1 MPRQNG
7 VSLEKIMKMDCMNKC
22 KIIAGMKGIKNT
34 VTNVNVMADPD
45 IINWVEEGEL
55 LLTTAYSFK
64 TSSLEEQRDFIR
76 QCSEKQLSALGI
88 KIYPYLDHLPE
99 EILALADKLGLPII
113 ELYYEVPFSDIM
125 TPVFKEIFNKQAIL
139 LQKLEN
145 IYERL
150 MDVMLKGGD
159 LERIA
164 KTVNDNLK
172 NPIMIKLDF
181 PTNEIFHSGYIEEGT
196 REALIK
202 NAERFYDPNLEKYK
216 ERKLYES
223 KEQIGDI
230 YVERMVMPIV
240 VKNSVFGHIFAWGL
254 STPLG
259 GFDLSVLEATAT
271 TMSLDMLRKLS
282 VKEVENRYKTEF
294 FEELVSLEP
303 SRREKAMEKAQMFS
317 LDPKLDYLSI
327 IINFD
332 TIKEQSYDYAE
343 DDVSRILNLSE
354 RLLEEYRIKGV
365 VISKTDSIILLLS
378 FDKKDGRERK
388 ISGVKTHLM
397 KAIKMQSMSVQIHV
411 GVGRTYSGME
421 NFHKSFKDAL
431 KSMRISRVKDEV
443 SIVSY
448 DSLGVFKILCQDHLD
463 EELERFY
470 NETLKSLV
478 DYDKKKS
485 TELVKTLEAYF
496 EFNGNFK
503 KISNEL
509 FAHYNTVLYRM
520 QRIRE
525 VSGMDLENFDD
536 RLNLEIAVKI
546 KRLLGK

>member
-1 MPRQNG
+1 MARQNG
-7 VSLEKIMKMDCMNKC
+7 ISLEKVMKMDCMSKC

-34 VTNVNVMADPD
+34 VSNINVMADPD

-64 TSSLEEQRDFIR
+64 TNTLKEQRDFIQ
-76 QCSEKQLSALGI
+76 QCSDKKLAALGI
-88 KIYPYLDHLPE
+88 KIYPYLESLPK
-99 EILALADKLGLPII
+99 EILDLADNLGLPII
-113 ELYYEVPFSDIM
+113 ELYYEIPFSDIM

-181 PTNEIFHSGYIEEGT
+181 PTNETFHSGYIEDAV
-196 REALIK
+196 RESLIQ

-223 KEQIGDI
+223 KEKIGEL

-259 GFDLSVLEATAT
+259 GFDLSVLEATST

-294 FEELVSLEP
+294 FEELVSPE
-303 SRREKAMEKAQMFS
+303 SYRREKALEKAQMFS
-317 LDPKLDYLSI
+317 LDAKADYLGM

-332 TIKEQSYDYAE
+332 TVKEQSYGYVE
-343 DDVSRILNLSE
+343 DDLSRILNLSE
-354 RLLEEYRIKGV
+354 RLLEEYRVKGV
-365 VISKTDSIILLLS
+365 VISKTDSIILILS
-378 FDKKDGRERK
+378 FDRKDKSERK
-388 ISGVKTHLM
+388 IAGIKTHLE
-397 KAIKMQSMSVQIHV
+397 KAINLQSMSVQIHV
-411 GVGRTYSGME
+411 GVGRIYSGME
-421 NFHKSFKDAL
+421 NFHKSFKDSL
-431 KSMRISRVKDEV
+431 KAMRISKSTKEMN
-443 SIVSY
+443 IVSY
-448 DSLGVFKILCQDHLD
+448 NSLGVYKILCQDHMD

-470 NETLKSLV
+470 DETLKPLV

-496 EFNGNFK
+496 TFNGNFK
-503 KISNEL
+503 KISNEI

-525 VSGMDLENFDD
+525 VTGMNLEDFDD

-546 KRLLGK
+546 KKLLGK

>member
-7 VSLEKIMKMDCMNKC
+7 ISLEKIMKMDCMSKC
-22 KIIAGMKGIKNT
+22 KIIAGEKGIKNT
-34 VTNVNVMADPD
+34 VSNINVMADPD
-45 IINWVEEGEL
+45 IINWVGAGEL

-76 QCSEKQLSALGI
+76 QCSDKKLAALGI
-88 KIYPYLDHLPE
+88 KIYPYLESLPK
-99 EILALADKLGLPII
+99 EILALADNLRLPII

-181 PTNEIFHSGYIEEGT
+181 PTNEIFHSGYIEEDI
-196 REALIK
+196 RESLIQ
-202 NAERFYDPNLEKYK
+202 NAERFFDPNLEKYK

-223 KEQIGDI
+223 KEQIGEL

-282 VKEVENRYKTEF
+282 IKEVENRYKTEF
-294 FEELVSLEP
+294 FEELVSPES
-303 SRREKAMEKAQMFS
+303 SRREKALEKAQMFS
-317 LDPKLDYLSI
+317 LDPSAEYLSVM
-327 IINFD
+327 INFD
-332 TIKEQSYDYAE
+332 TSEDQSYEYVE
-343 DDVSRILNLSE
+343 DDLARILNLSE
-354 RLLEEYRIKGV
+354 RLLEEYRIRGV
-365 VISKTDSIILLLS
+365 VISKTDSIILMLS
-378 FDKKDGRERK
+378 FDKKGMSERK
-388 ISGVKTHLM
+388 IEGIKTHLE
-397 KAIKMQSMSVQIHV
+397 KAINLQSISVRIYV
-411 GVGRTYSGME
+411 GLGRTYSGME
-421 NFHKSFKDAL
+421 NFHKSFKDCL
-431 KSMRISRVKDEV
+431 KAMRISKLNRQMN
-443 SIVSY
+443 IVSF
-448 DSLGVFKILCQDHLD
+448 DSLGVFKILSQDHLD

-470 NETLKSLV
+470 NETLKPLV
-478 DYDKKKS
+478 DYDEKKS

-496 EFNGNFK
+496 KFNGNFK

-525 VSGMDLENFDD
+525 VTGMELEDFDD

-546 KRLLGK
+546 KNLLGK

>member
-7 VSLEKIMKMDCMNKC
+7 ISLDRIMEMDCMSKC
-22 KIIAGMKGIKNT
+22 KVIAGEKGIKNT
-34 VTNVNVMADPD
+34 VSNVNVMADPD

-64 TSSLEEQRDFIR
+64 TSSLKEQRDFIR
-76 QCSEKQLSALGI
+76 QCSDKKLAALGI
-88 KIYPYLDHLPE
+88 KIYPYLDNLPK
-99 EILALADKLGLPII
+99 EILALADNLGLPII

-181 PTNEIFHSGYIEEGT
+181 PTNEIFHSGYIEDEV
-196 REALIK
+196 RESLIQ

-223 KEQIGDI
+223 KEKIGDI

-259 GFDLSVLEATAT
+259 GFDLSVLEAIST

-294 FEELVSLEP
+294 FDELVSPEAY
-303 SRREKAMEKAQMFS
+303 RREKALEKAQMFS
-317 LDPKLDYLSI
+317 LDAKAEYLGV

-332 TIKEQSYDYAE
+332 SIKEQSYEFVE
-343 DDVSRILNLSE
+343 DDLSRILNLSE
-354 RLLEEYRIKGV
+354 RLLEEYQIKGV
-365 VISKTDSIILLLS
+365 VISKTDSIILILS
-378 FDKKDGRERK
+378 FDKKDKSERK
-388 ISGVKTHLM
+388 IAGIKTHLE
-397 KAIKMQSMSVQIHV
+397 KAINLQSMSVQIHV
-411 GVGRTYSGME
+411 GVGRIYSGME
-421 NFHKSFKDAL
+421 NFHKSFKDSL
-431 KSMRISRVKDEV
+431 KAMRISKATKEK

-448 DSLGVFKILCQDHLD
+448 NSLGVFKILCQDHLD

-470 NETLKSLV
+470 DETLKPLV
-478 DYDKKKS
+478 DYDEKKS

-503 KISNEL
+503 KISNEI

-525 VSGMDLENFDD
+525 VTGMDLEDFDD

-546 KRLLGK
+546 KKLLGK

>member
-1 MPRQNG
+1 MARQNG
-7 VSLEKIMKMDCMNKC
+7 VTLDKIMKMDCMSKC

-34 VTNVNVMADPD
+34 VSNVNVMADPD
-45 IINWVEEGEL
+45 IINWVGEGEF

-64 TSSLEEQRDFIR
+64 ADSLNEQRDFIR
-76 QCSEKQLSALGI
+76 QCSEKKLAALGI
-88 KIYPYLDHLPE
+88 KIYPYLEKLPE
-99 EILALADKLGLPII
+99 ETLTLADNLGLPII

-172 NPIMIKLDF
+172 NPIMIKLDY
-181 PTNEIFHSGYIEEGT
+181 PTNEVFHSGYIDEDV
-196 REALIK
+196 RESLIQ

-223 KEQIGDI
+223 KEQIGDLH
-230 YVERMVMPIV
+230 VERMVMPIV

-282 VKEVENRYKTEF
+282 IKEVENRYKTEF
-294 FEELVSLEP
+294 FDELVSLEP
-303 SRREKAMEKAQMFS
+303 ARREKALEKAEIFS
-317 LDPKLDYLSI
+317 LDPKADYMGV

-332 TIKEQSYDYAE
+332 TTKGQSYEYVE
-343 DDVSRILNLSE
+343 DDLSRMLNLSE
-354 RLLEEYRIKGV
+354 RLLEEYRIQGV
-365 VISKTDSIILLLS
+365 VISKTDSIILILS
-378 FDKKDGRERK
+378 FDKKDKSDRK
-388 ISGVKTHLM
+388 IEGIKTHLD
-397 KAIKMQSMSVQIHV
+397 KAINLQSVSVGIFI
-411 GVGRTYSGME
+411 GMGRIYSGME
-421 NFHKSFKDAL
+421 NFHKSFKDSL
-431 KSMRISRVKDEV
+431 KAMRISKVNKEK

-448 DSLGVFKILCQDHLD
+448 DSLGVYKILSQDHLD

-470 NETLKSLV
+470 DGTLKPLV

-525 VSGMDLENFDD
+525 VTGMNLEDFDD

-546 KRLLGK
+546 KKLLGK